1 MAEDRNWYLV
11 AYDVREPKRWRGV
24 YKLLKGYG
32 QHLQYSIFRCRLT
45 RRQMERLRWELATL
59 LDPVD
64 SVMVATLCPGCAARM
79 TVQGRNTDWDIDE
92 PRFQVL

>member
-11 AYDVREPKRWRGV
+11 AYDIRDPKRWRGV

-32 QHLQYSIFRCRLT
+32 QRLQYSVFRCRLT
-45 RRQMERLRWELATL
+45 KRQMERLRWELAGL

-64 SVMVATLCPGCAARM
+64 SLMVATLCPGCVARM
-79 TVQGRNTDWDIDE
+79 TVQGGTTDWDVEE
-92 PRFQVL
+92 PKFQVI